1 MSWPSAGSR
10 RNRAGVRDSDVLIVG
25 GGIGGL
31 ALALSLHQAGISAV
45 VFEAAPEVQPL
56 GVGINILPH
65 GMRELSELG
74 LQDEL
79 IALAIET
86 RELAFY
92 SRHGQFIYKEPRG
105 RYAGYDWPQLS
116 IHRADLHKVLLEA
129 AIDRLGKEAVWLD
142 HRCLKAEQDGAGVT
156 LHFDKAEPQRGK
168 VAVGCDGIH
177 SALRWQLYPDQGP
190 PKYSGVNMWRGAVRW
205 PAFLGG
211 DTMVSTGWMTV
222 GKTVIYPVRPGKP
235 ETDGLP
241 LINWVAEIERP
252 EAVRQ
257 DWTGRGRLSDMMPA
271 FAGLR
276 FDWLDI
282 SGMIESTEEILE
294 YPMVDRD
301 PLPRWTF
308 GRLTLLGDAAHPM
321 YPRGSNGAG
330 QAIIDARFLTGQIKK
345 LGASEAALQ
354 QYEAVRG
361 PATAR
366 VVLTNRSDPPDAILR
381 EVWQRSGGHRFAR
394 IEDVISTAELQA
406 ISDRYKKVAGFDRET
421 LKTRPSFV

>member
-1 MSWPSAGSR
+1 MSDNA
-10 RNRAGVRDSDVLIVG
+10 DVLIVG

-31 ALALSLHQAGISAV
+31 TLALSLHQAGISCR
-45 VFEAAPEVQPL
+45 VFEAAPEIQPL
-56 GVGINILPH
+56 GVGINLLPH

-74 LQDEL
+74 LQD
-79 IALAIET
+79 ALAACAIET

-116 IHRADLHKVLLEA
+116 IHRADLHKVLLDA
-129 AIDRLGKEAVWLD
+129 TVQRLGRDAVRLD
-142 HRCLKAEQDGAGVT
+142 HRCLKAEQDGASVT
-156 LHFDKAEPQRGK
+156 LHFSGVPPQRGK

-222 GKTVIYPVRPGKP
+222 GKTVIYPIRPGTP
-235 ETDGLP
+235 ETAGLP
-241 LINWVAEIERP
+241 LINWVAEIEQP

-257 DWTGRGRLSDMMPA
+257 DWTGRGRLADMMPA
-271 FAGLR
+271 FAGLK

-308 GRLTLLGDAAHPM
+308 GRITLLGDAAHPM

-330 QAIIDARFLTGQIKK
+330 QAIIDARYLTGQIKT
-345 LGASEAALQ
+345 LGATEQALQ
-354 QYEAVRG
+354 HYEAVRG
-361 PATAR
+361 PATAN
-366 VVLTNRSDPPDAILR
+366 VVLANRNNPPDAILR
-381 EVWQRSGGHRFAR
+381 EVWQRSGGQRFER
-394 IEDVISTAELQA
+394 IEDVISATELQA
-406 ISDRYKKVAGFDRET
+406 ISDRYKKVAGFDRDS
-421 LKTRPSFV
+421 LRTRPSFV

>member
-1 MSWPSAGSR
+1 VSHDA
-10 RNRAGVRDSDVLIVG
+10 DVLIVG

-31 ALALSLHQAGISAV
+31 TLALSLHQAGISAR

-65 GMRELSELG
+65 GMRELCELG
-74 LQDEL
+74 LQD
-79 IALAIET
+79 ALTACAIET

-116 IHRADLHKVLLEA
+116 IHRADLHKVLLDA
-129 AIDRLGKEAVWLD
+129 TLQRLGRDAVRLD
-142 HRCLKAEQDGAGVT
+142 HRCLKAEQDSSGVT
-156 LHFDKAEPQRGK
+156 LHFDKAPPQRGK

-205 PAFLGG
+205 PAFLSG

-222 GKTVIYPVRPGKP
+222 GKTVIYPVRPGTP
-235 ETDGLP
+235 ETAGLP

-257 DWTGRGRLSDMMPA
+257 DWTGRGKLSDMMPA
-271 FAGLR
+271 FAGLT

-308 GRLTLLGDAAHPM
+308 GRITLLGDAAHPM

-330 QAIIDARFLTGQIKK
+330 QSIIDARYLTGQIKTH
-345 LGASEAALQ
+345 GATEQALQ
-354 QYEAVRG
+354 SYEAVRG
-361 PATAR
+361 PATAN
-366 VVLTNRSDPPDAILR
+366 VVLANRNNPPDAILR
-381 EVWQRSGGHRFAR
+381 EVWQRSGGRRFER
-394 IEDVISTAELQA
+394 IEDVISATELQA
-406 ISDRYKKVAGFDRET
+406 ISDRYKKVAGFDREE
-421 LKTRPSFV
+421 LKKRPSFV

>member
-1 MSWPSAGSR
+1 MSSNP
-10 RNRAGVRDSDVLIVG
+10 DVLIVG

-31 ALALSLHQAGISAV
+31 TLALSLHQAGISCR

-65 GMRELSELG
+65 GMRELCELG
-74 LQDEL
+74 LQD
-79 IALAIET
+79 ALTAMAIET

-105 RYAGYDWPQLS
+105 RHAGYDWPQLS
-116 IHRADLHKVLLEA
+116 IHRADLHKVLLDATVE
-129 AIDRLGKEAVWLD
+129 RLGTDAVRLD
-142 HRCLKAEQDGAGVT
+142 HRCLKAEQDSADVT
-156 LHFDKAEPQRGK
+156 LHFDKSEPQRGK
-168 VAVGCDGIH
+168 IAVGCDGIH

-205 PAFLGG
+205 PAFLSG

-222 GKTVIYPVRPGKP
+222 GKTVIYPVRPGTP
-235 ETDGLP
+235 ETGGLP

-271 FAGLR
+271 FAGLK

-282 SGMIESTEEILE
+282 SGMIESTDEILE

-330 QAIIDARFLTGQIKK
+330 QAIVDARHLTGQIRK
-345 LGASEAALQ
+345 LGATADALQ
-354 QYEAVRG
+354 SYEAVRG
-361 PATAR
+361 PATAK

-381 EVWQRSGGHRFAR
+381 EVWQRSGGQRFER
-394 IEDVISTAELQA
+394 IDDVISPAELQA
-406 ISDRYKKVAGFDRET
+406 ISDRYKKVAGFDRES

>member
-1 MSWPSAGSR
+1 MSD
-10 RNRAGVRDSDVLIVG
+10 NTDVLIVG

-31 ALALSLHQAGISAV
+31 TLALSLHQAGISSC

-65 GMRELSELG
+65 GMRELCELG
-74 LQDEL
+74 LQD
-79 IALAIET
+79 ALAACAIET

-105 RYAGYDWPQLS
+105 RHAGYDWPQLS
-116 IHRADLHKVLLEA
+116 IHRADLHKVLLDATVE
-129 AIDRLGKEAVWLD
+129 RLGRDAVRLD
-142 HRCLKAEQDGAGVT
+142 HRCLKAEQDNTGVT
-156 LHFDKAEPQRGK
+156 LHFDKAEPRRGK

-222 GKTVIYPVRPGKP
+222 GKTVIYPVRPGTP
-235 ETDGLP
+235 ETDGKP

-257 DWTGRGRLSDMMPA
+257 DWTGRGRLADMMPA
-271 FAGLR
+271 FAGLT

-282 SGMIESTEEILE
+282 TGMIESTEEILE

-308 GRLTLLGDAAHPM
+308 GRITLLGDAAHPM

-330 QAIIDARFLTGQIKK
+330 QSIIDARYLTGQIKQ
-345 LGASEAALQ
+345 LGATEQALQ

-361 PATAR
+361 PATAN
-366 VVLTNRSDPPDAILR
+366 VVLANRNNPPDAILR
-381 EVWQRSGGHRFAR
+381 EVWQRSGGRRFER
-394 IEDVISTAELQA
+394 IDDVISATELQA
-406 ISDRYKKVAGFDRET
+406 ISDRYKKVAGFDRES
-421 LKTRPSFV
+421 LRMRPSFV